1 MYESDKLIMA
11 QNITLKLAGREYRM
25 SADSQQME
33 SMMRIAAEAINEQ
46 LKDLDAKF
54 TKKTLEEKLAIVA
67 LNETVKKLRF
77 QNQFEEIEKEVK
89 LTAGQIDNYLEN
101 IDKNGR

>member
-1 MYESDKLIMA
+1 MYESDKL
-11 QNITLKLAGREYRM
+11 
-25 SADSQQME
+25 
-33 SMMRIAAEAINEQ
+33 
-46 LKDLDAKF
+46 KDLDAKL

>member
-25 SADSQQME
+25 AADSQQME
-33 SMMRIAAEAINEQ
+33 SMMRIAAETINEQ